1 MIWIILWNGL
11 NYNEVAVVNID
22 IGNYKT
28 NKVNNNL
35 GGAFVVVILLPKCMG
50 RKRPTKYFPYKK
62 YGLKST
68 HEVQCGGVVF
78 KSRKSY
84 LTPKS
89 KY

>member
-1 MIWIILWNGL
+1 M
-11 NYNEVAVVNID
+11 VSVID

-35 GGAFVVVILLPKCMG
+35 GGAFVVVIFLPKCMG

-78 KSRKSY
+78 KCRKKLY
-84 LTPKS
+84 CTKKKGLAMCV
-89 KY
+89 YVVEMID